1 MREYG
6 KVSPQFWIGE
16 TGKRLKKAGAEA
28 QVVGLYLMTS
38 PHANMLGLYY
48 VPSIYIAHETGL
60 GIEGASK
67 GLQSCIEAG
76 FCEYDEASEM
86 VWVFEMAKYQIA
98 ASLDPKDKRSAGVQ
112 NEYNSLPSNPYLA
125 RFFVKYCEAFN
136 MTKKRGTEAPG
147 KSPSEAPSKPLASQE
162 QEQEQERKEPLSG
175 EPDDADD
182 EDHESEDGEEVQ
194 ESDSVKEILAHLN
207 ARTGASFRMVE
218 SNGRL
223 IRARLAEGATVEQV
237 KAVIDAKVKE
247 WSKDRKW
254 SKYLRPKTLFNA
266 TNFEQYLAALPR
278 KALSG
283 AWWAAAGFENQWDAM
298 NAGCTEHNARF
309 FQNGVKTKDEQ

>member
-1 MREYG
+1 VREYG
-6 KVSPQFWIGE
+6 KVGPQFWIGE

-28 QVVGLYLMTS
+28 QVVALYLMTS

-67 GLQSCIEAG
+67 GLRSCIEAG

-98 ASLDPKDKRSAGVQ
+98 EVLDPKDKRSAGVQ

-125 RFFVKYCEAFN
+125 RFFDRYSTPFN
-136 MTKKRGTEAPG
+136 MTKKRSVLVETP
-147 KSPSEAPSKPLASQE
+147 SPSEAPSKPLASQE
-162 QEQEQERKEPLSG
+162 QEHEQEQESKEPLSG
-175 EPDDADD
+175 NPDDSEDD
-182 EDHESEDGEEVQ
+182 ESEGEEVQ

-207 ARTGASFRMVE
+207 ARTGSNFRMVE
-218 SNGRL
+218 SNARL
-223 IRARLAEGATVEQV
+223 IRARLAEDVTIEQV
-237 KAVIDAKVKE
+237 KAVIDAKVKQ
-247 WSKDRKW
+247 WAKDK
-254 SKYLRPKTLFNA
+254 KQAIYLRPKTLFNA
-266 TNFEQYLAALPR
+266 TNFEQYLAALP
-278 KALSG
+278 KQPAAG
-283 AWWAAAGFENQWDAM
+283 VWWAVAGFENEWDAM

-309 FQNGVKTKDEQ
+309 FKDGVKIKGEQ

>member
-67 GLQSCIEAG
+67 GLQRCIEAG

-98 ASLDPKDKRSAGVQ
+98 AVLDPKDKRCAGVQ
-112 NEYNSLPSNPYLA
+112 NEYNSLPSNPYLS
-125 RFFVKYCEAFN
+125 RFFAKYCEAFN
-136 MTKKRGTEAPG
+136 MTKRRDISAQEG
-147 KSPSEAPSKPLASQE
+147 SPSEAPSKPLASQE
-162 QEQEQERKEPLSG
+162 QEQEQEQKEKPLSG
-175 EPDDADD
+175 EPDDD
-182 EDHESEDGEEVQ
+182 SGNEDGEEVQ

-207 ARTGASFRMVE
+207 ALTGSNFRMVE
-218 SNGRL
+218 SNARL
-223 IRARLAEGATVEQV
+223 IRARLAEDVTVEQA
-237 KAVIDAKVKE
+237 KAVIDAKVKK
-247 WSKDRKW
+247 WAKDKKM
-254 SKYLRPKTLFNA
+254 SDYLRPKTLFNA
-266 TNFEQYLAALPR
+266 TNFEQYLAELPR
-278 KALSG
+278 ASPTGK
-283 AWWAAAGFENQWDAM
+283 WWTTAGFADEWEAM

-309 FQNGVKTKDEQ
+309 FRNGVRTKDEQ

>member
-48 VPSIYIAHETGL
+48 MPSIYIAHETGL

-67 GLQSCIEAG
+67 GLRSCIEAG

-98 ASLDPKDKRSAGVQ
+98 EALDPNDKRCKGVQ

-125 RFFVKYCEAFN
+125 RFYAKYCEAYS
-136 MTKKRGTEAPG
+136 MTKKRSVEVQEG
-147 KSPSEAPSKPLASQE
+147 SPFEAPSKPLASQE
-162 QEQEQERKEPLSG
+162 HEHEQEQEKEEPLSG
-175 EPDDADD
+175 NPDETGDD
-182 EDHESEDGEEVQ
+182 DSEDDNGEEVQ
-194 ESDSVKEILAHLN
+194 ESDSVKEILTHLN
-207 ARTGASFRMVE
+207 TRTGSNFRMVD
-218 SNGRL
+218 SNARL
-223 IRARLAEGATVEQV
+223 IRARLAEETTVEQI
-237 KAVIDAKVKE
+237 KAVIDAKVAE
-247 WSKDRKW
+247 WAKDK
-254 SKYLRPKTLFNA
+254 KFAVYLRPKTLFNA
-266 TNFEQYLAALPR
+266 TNFEQYLAALKPT
-278 KALSG
+278 AG
-283 AWWAAAGFENQWDAM
+283 DWWKAAGFEKEWQAT
-298 NAGCTEHNARF
+298 NAGCTQVNARLF
-309 FQNGVKTKDEQ
+309 RDGKRIEGGV